1 MTDELEKNIFIT
13 GYMTAVR
20 DMMPWWITSLDERNA
35 KAEKAYEVMLKRQE
49 EYKNEK

>member
-20 DMMPWWITSLDERNA
+20 DMMPMWVTSLDERNA
-35 KAEKAYEVMLKRQE
+35 KAEKAYQAMLKQQK
-49 EYKNEK
+49 EYCND